1 MKLKKYLYLSI
12 PLLVATLAISTA
24 QAQTT
29 PTAVNEIDIEQYLG
43 KWYEIAH
50 LPMYFQRQCASDT
63 TAKYR
68 LLEDKTLSVENT
80 CKTKSGEVK
89 TAKGIAYPQNQGNS
103 KLKVSFLPQGLRWLP
118 FTKGDYWILR
128 IDADYQHVLVGGP
141 SKKYL
146 WILSR
151 TPHMSEELYQ
161 SYLKTAKKQGYDV
174 SKLIKN
180 PHYTAS
186 LFNSK

>member
-89 TAKGIAYPQNQGNS
+89 TAKGIAYPQNQGRPTPA
-103 KLKVSFLPQGLRWLP
+103 SF
-118 FTKGDYWILR
+118 
-128 IDADYQHVLVGGP
+128 YQ
-141 SKKYL
+141 
-146 WILSR
+146 R
-151 TPHMSEELYQ
+151 
-161 SYLKTAKKQGYDV
+161 
-174 SKLIKN
+174 
-180 PHYTAS
+180 
-186 LFNSK
+186 